1 MQSEKANPYTAR
13 PLSRFSHDPHI
24 RTLRFELKLIDSSS
38 IIPAVFS
45 KSVDKGLGVYY
56 QLVNNMSQGPFT
68 FDQLQEMA
76 RLGTFTTASLVWYPL
91 QGKWQ
96 WVEAWQIIEFVEL
109 FRTIENEA
117 IKAAK
122 LDAREIRREVAEGT
136 RPPTTVIAVGGGK
149 GGIGKTSLT
158 VGLGLCLAAMEQS
171 VILADCDLGG
181 ANMRTA
187 LGLPE
192 PQLTS
197 IDFFIRNKTAVEQL
211 LTPTGVDSLQFISGQ
226 GGVLG
231 LANLKYSQKLKF
243 INQLKKLE
251 ADFVLLDLGS
261 GTSYDVLDFFLSS
274 DRGVLITCPDPF
286 SLESAFG
293 FLKSAMYRGIARSF
307 SSDEI
312 IYRHIKKQMERAFRL
327 TMFQFLTELRAES
340 PESADIVW
348 KYLAAYPKGLIL
360 NMVRHRGEIKEV
372 IDLIAHTSRQ
382 LSVTVELLGQVSYDA
397 IVRKSTLNKSPFV
410 LTRPTSKASRDLLKI
425 ASEKLLPRRHVEGP
439 ALQRWAI
446 RRMKQ
451 VGYQR
456 QLSFSSN
463 EY

>member
-1 MQSEKANPYTAR
+1 MRDLYM
-13 PLSRFSHDPHI
+13 
-24 RTLRFELKLIDSSS
+24 
-38 IIPAVFS
+38 
-45 KSVDKGLGVYY
+45 YY
-56 QLVNNMSQGPFT
+56 QLVNDRSQGPYSFG
-68 FDQLQEMA
+68 QLQEMA
-76 RLGTFTTASLVWYPL
+76 RLETFTPASLVWYDL

-96 WVEAWQIIEFVEL
+96 WVEAKRIAEFVEL
-109 FRTIENEA
+109 FRAIENEA
-117 IKAAK
+117 VTAAR
-122 LDAREIRREVAEGT
+122 LEAREIRREVAAGL
-136 RPPTTVIAVGGGK
+136 RPPTTIIAVGGGK

-171 VILADCDLGG
+171 VILVDCDLGG
-181 ANMRTA
+181 ANLRTA

-197 IDFFIRNKTAVEQL
+197 VDFFVRSKAAVDQL

-251 ADFVLLDLGS
+251 ADFVLLDLGA
-261 GTSYDVLDFFLSS
+261 GTSYDVLDFFLAS

-293 FLKSAMYRGIARSF
+293 FLKTAMYRGIARSF

-312 IYRHIKKQMERAFRL
+312 IYGHIKKQMDRAFRMS
-327 TMFQFLTELRAES
+327 MFQFLTELRVES

-360 NMVRHRGEIKEV
+360 NMVRRRDEIKSATE
-372 IDLIAHTSRQ
+372 LIAEASRQ
-382 LSVTVELLGQVSYDA
+382 LSVKVELLGQVSYDA
-397 IVRKSTLNKSPFV
+397 LVRKSTLERSPFV

-425 ASEKLLPRRHVEGP
+425 VSEKLLPRRHVEGP

-446 RRMKQ
+446 RQMRQ
-451 VGYQR
+451 VSSRRQR
-456 QLSFSSN
+456 PLPSD

>member
-1 MQSEKANPYTAR
+1 M
-13 PLSRFSHDPHI
+13 
-24 RTLRFELKLIDSSS
+24 
-38 IIPAVFS
+38 
-45 KSVDKGLGVYY
+45 YY
-56 QLVNNMSQGPFT
+56 QLVNNIKQGPFT
-68 FDQLQEMA
+68 LDQLQEMA
-76 RLGTFTTASLVWYPL
+76 RLGTFTPASLVWYPL

-96 WVEAWQIIEFVEL
+96 WVEARKIIEFVKL
-109 FRTIENEA
+109 FRAIENEA
-117 IKAAK
+117 INAAK
-122 LDAREIRREVAEGT
+122 LEAREIRREVAEGK
-136 RPPTTVIAVGGGK
+136 RPPTTIIAVGGGK

-158 VGLGLCLAAMEQS
+158 VGLGLCLAVMKYS

-181 ANMRTA
+181 GNMRTA

-197 IDFFIRNKTAVEQL
+197 IDFFVRNKASVEQL
-211 LTPTGVDSLQFISGQ
+211 LTPTGVDGLQFISGH

-251 ADFVLLDLGS
+251 ADFVLLDLGA

-274 DRGVLITCPDPF
+274 DRGILITCPDPF

-293 FLKSAMYRGIARSF
+293 FLKTAMYRGIARSF

-312 IYRHIKKQMERAFRL
+312 ICRHIKKQQERAFRQ
-327 TMFQFLTELRAES
+327 TMFQFLTELRVES

-348 KYLAAYPKGLIL
+348 NYLAAYPKGLIL
-360 NMVRHRGEIKEV
+360 NMVRHRDEIKVATE
-372 IDLIAHTSRQ
+372 LIAETSRQ
-382 LSVTVELLGQVSYDA
+382 LSVKVELLGQVSYDA
-397 IVRKSTLNKSPFV
+397 IVRKSTLNRSPFV
-410 LTRPTSKASRDLLKI
+410 LSRPTSKASRDLLKI
-425 ASEKLLPRRHVEGP
+425 VSEKLLPRRHVEGP

-446 RRMKQ
+446 RQMRQ
-451 VGYQR
+451 VSSQCQR
-456 QLSFSSN
+456 PLSSN

>member
-1 MQSEKANPYTAR
+1 
-13 PLSRFSHDPHI
+13 
-24 RTLRFELKLIDSSS
+24 
-38 IIPAVFS
+38 
-45 KSVDKGLGVYY
+45 LGVYY
-56 QLVNNMSQGPFT
+56 QLINNMSQGPFT

-76 RLGTFTTASLVWYPL
+76 RPGSFTPSSLVWYPL

-96 WVEAWQIIEFVEL
+96 WAEAKRIPEFVEL
-109 FRTIENEA
+109 FRAVENEA
-117 IKAAK
+117 VQAAK
-122 LDAREIRREVAEGT
+122 LEAREIRREVTEGM

-192 PQLTS
+192 PQRTS
-197 IDFFIRNKTAVEQL
+197 IDFFVGHNVTVEQL
-211 LTPTGVDSLQFISGQ
+211 LTPTGVESLQFISGQ

-243 INQLKKLE
+243 INQLKRLE
-251 ADFVLLDLGS
+251 ADFVLLDLGA

-274 DRGVLITCPDPF
+274 DRGILITCPDPF
-286 SLESAFG
+286 SLENAFG
-293 FLKSAMYRGIARSF
+293 FLKTVMYRGIARSC

-312 IYRHIKKQMERAFRL
+312 VRRHIKKQVERAFRL
-327 TMFQFLTELRAES
+327 TMFQFLAELRAES
-340 PESADIVW
+340 PESADFVW

-360 NMVRHRGEIKEV
+360 NMVRNRGEIKEAAE
-372 IDLIAHTSRQ
+372 LIAETSRQ
-382 LSVTVELLGQVSYDA
+382 LSVTVELLGQVSYDSV
-397 IVRKSTLNKSPFV
+397 VRRSTLNKNPFV

-425 ASEKLLPRRHVEGP
+425 ASEKLLPHGNVEGP

-456 QLSFSSN
+456 QLSFPSHN
-463 EY
+463 Y